1 MNISKGNC
9 LLKLLSQI
17 NKVNICKLQKVSRPK
32 TNVMITH
39 SIVLT
44 KNYTMRIKLQSKIS
58 NVNQKDKAK
67 RKQNTK
73 ENNSQR
79 HLFDTEKMCNAVF
92 TLTINLDK
100 HTYIYIYTAKKLN
113 MKRYLRNATSV
124 FQFCKF
130 KNNKNSIITV

>member
-1 MNISKGNC
+1 MGNC

-58 NVNQKDKAK
+58 
-67 RKQNTK
+67 
-73 ENNSQR
+73 
-79 HLFDTEKMCNAVF
+79 
-92 TLTINLDK
+92 
-100 HTYIYIYTAKKLN
+100 KL
-113 MKRYLRNATSV
+113 
-124 FQFCKF
+124 
-130 KNNKNSIITV
+130 

>member
-1 MNISKGNC
+1 
-9 LLKLLSQI
+9 
-17 NKVNICKLQKVSRPK
+17 
-32 TNVMITH
+32 
-39 SIVLT
+39 
-44 KNYTMRIKLQSKIS
+44 MRIKLQSKIS

-100 HTYIYIYTAKKLN
+100 HTYTYIYIIHIANIAKKLN

-130 KNNKNSIITV
+130 KKQELYYICIVFLYTIKNNASAEGNIYIYSYTELFDFNN